1 MGRIWS
7 YFLLTSSK
15 RNGVLVIDLTNDDT
29 NDDSDYNYIYNDNCN
44 DNDNIKPPRTATTP
58 AAAAPTDAQVGA
70 ANTPAIVAPPATA
83 AVSAAAA
90 SSTTATQ
97 VGAANTP
104 AIVPPASNDRTTA
117 AETIKQGFKRAPDDV
132 LKGRKIYKINRT
144 AFQSKTPAAD
154 SVTGTSVAATTNGTT
169 ATSSDTTDEKNEG
182 PLVHTR
188 TRVETWVPTV
198 SRKVFSDAFIAVL
211 VLQLVASVVVFG
223 IFALGFFFVGLL
235 QIL

>member
-1 MGRIWS
+1 MS
-7 YFLLTSSK
+7 NETEENQVDTLPPPPPPQK
-15 RNGVLVIDLTNDDT
+15 KKDDEEAVV
-29 NDDSDYNYIYNDNCN
+29 DAA
-44 DNDNIKPPRTATTP
+44 PAP
-58 AAAAPTDAQVGA
+58 AAIKKKRSAGNQLTKDDYDAGEGDCEVDGDE
-70 ANTPAIVAPPATA
+70 I
-83 AVSAAAA
+83 
-90 SSTTATQ
+90 
-97 VGAANTP
+97 
-104 AIVPPASNDRTTA
+104 
-117 AETIKQGFKRAPDDV
+117 IKQGFKRAPEDV

-169 ATSSDTTDEKNEG
+169 ATSSATTDNKNEV
-182 PLVHTR
+182 LLEHTR